1 MDAWNFDPL
10 RPGEGGA
17 GGQFRTMTSDKK
29 PAAWLSYLVERAGD
43 GGAIAVHERLA
54 VERQRT
60 SRNL

>member
-1 MDAWNFDPL
+1 
-10 RPGEGGA
+10 
-17 GGQFRTMTSDKK
+17 MTSDKK
-29 PAAWLSYLVERAGD
+29 PAAWLSYLVKRAGD